1 MKYTVTLL
9 GLLLFVCCVGS
20 SRAQNPRKQERS
32 QPDEDRLIITT
43 SLVQVDAVVTDKSG
57 KQITDLRPADFEIVE
72 GGRARDIVGFSYVG
86 LTSKSPASAAKNKSA
101 APPKSESTPPQIHA
115 LRPENVR
122 RAIAIVVDDFGL
134 SFESIARLRDAL
146 EKFISEQTDPSDVI
160 AVVRSSGGPG
170 AMQQFTSNKTQLL
183 ATIKRLRW
191 YPTGRAGASAHD
203 SLSPFDNDENG
214 VELRGYSR
222 SNVLDL
228 SSKEFFGGS
237 LGALG
242 FVIERLARFPGHKS
256 MVIISE
262 NLPLTSQAAQAA
274 GATNVLDQL
283 IALANQHSIV
293 ISTIDA
299 RGLPKSGLTADD
311 SQYNLAANQ
320 VDKKLRER
328 GGRFTVSQ
336 DTLNYLAEKTGGIFV
351 NNNNDLNNGLHRII
365 DSVQGYYLLAFRPD
379 DSDKERPDRM
389 YKVQVRLKRP
399 DLVLRSRSEFHRFS
413 HVPDQPANQ
422 TKSDDLRDALASPF
436 VREDVRLKVTA
447 LYTGGLQVKVLL
459 HVDARDIT
467 FTKTPEGNYKASFEM
482 AAVAFDDNGKVAQQL
497 AQSQPLIVQPDNY
510 ERLLRDGLVY
520 TISLPM
526 QKPGPYQVR
535 MAVRDDDSGRLG
547 SDSQAVE
554 VPERKPSRLSVAGLI
569 VQGMNTKIRGGP
581 AVRRFAS
588 GDTFEYSYLVYGAR
602 QGANNST
609 DLTTQV
615 KLFRGSEEVFTGDVL
630 PTTRAKELSRESII
644 AGGTFR
650 LGSALP
656 SGDFFLQ
663 VIVTDKLAPRDAQSS
678 SQWIDFEI
686 VK

>member
-9 GLLLFVCCVGS
+9 ALLLFVYCVGLS
-20 SRAQNPRKQERS
+20 QAQNPRKQERS

-43 SLVQVDAVVTDKSG
+43 SLVQVDAVVTDKNG
-57 KQITDLRPADFEIVE
+57 RQITDLRPDDFEIVE
-72 GGRARDIVGFSYVG
+72 GGRARDILGFSYVG
-86 LTSKSPASAAKNKSA
+86 LSSKSPKSAAINKSA
-101 APPKSESTPPQIHA
+101 AASKSESTPPQIHA
-115 LRPENVR
+115 LHPDKVR

-134 SFESIARLRDAL
+134 SFESIARLRNAL

-191 YPTGRAGASAHD
+191 YPTGRAGAPTHD
-203 SLSPFDNDENG
+203 SMTPFENDENG
-214 VELRGYSR
+214 IELMGYSR
-222 SNVLDL
+222 SNVRDL

-237 LGALG
+237 FGALG
-242 FVIERLARFPGHKS
+242 FVIERLGRFPGHKS
-256 MVIISE
+256 MVIISD
-262 NLPLTSQAAQAA
+262 NLPLTSHAALVS
-274 GATNVLDQL
+274 GATNVLDKL
-283 IALANQHSIV
+283 IALANQHLIV

-311 SQYNLAANQ
+311 NQYNLAANQ
-320 VDKKLRER
+320 VDKRLRER
-328 GGRFTVSQ
+328 GIRFNVAQ
-336 DTLNYLAEKTGGIFV
+336 DTLSYLADKTGGIFIR
-351 NNNNDLNNGLHRII
+351 NNNDLNNGLRRII

-379 DSDKERPDRM
+379 DSDKDRPDRI
-389 YKVQVRLKRP
+389 YKVTVRLKRA
-399 DLVLRSRSEFHRFS
+399 DLVLRSRSDFHRFART
-413 HVPDQPANQ
+413 PDQPTNQ
-422 TKSDDLRDALASPF
+422 TKFDDLRNALASPF

-447 LYTGGLQVKVLL
+447 LYTGRLQVKVLL

-467 FTKTPEGNYKASFEM
+467 FTKTPEGHYKASFEM
-482 AAVAFDDNGKVAQQL
+482 AAVAFDDNGKVAQQV
-497 AQSQPLIVQPDNY
+497 ARSQPLTVQSDNY

-526 QKPGPYQVR
+526 RKPGSYQVR

-554 VPERKPSRLSVAGLI
+554 VPESKASRLSVAGLI
-569 VQGMNTKIRGGP
+569 AQGVNTQIRGGP
-581 AVRRFAS
+581 AVRRFAN
-588 GDTFEYSYLVYGAR
+588 GDTVEYSYLVYGAR
-602 QGANNST
+602 HSANNST
-609 DLTTQV
+609 DLTTQL
-615 KLFRGSEEVFTGDVL
+615 KLFHGSEEVFTGSVL
-630 PTTRAKELSRESII
+630 PATKANEISRDSII
-644 AGGTFR
+644 VGGTFR

-656 SGDFFLQ
+656 PGDFFLQ
-663 VIVTDKLAPRDAQSS
+663 VIVTDKLAPPGAQSS

>member
-1 MKYTVTLL
+1 MKFTVTLFA
-9 GLLLFVCCVGS
+9 LLLFVCCVGL

-32 QPDEDRLIITT
+32 QPDEDRVIITT
-43 SLVQVDAVVTDKSG
+43 SLVQVDAVVTDKNG
-57 KQITDLRPADFEIVE
+57 RQITDLRPDDFELVE
-72 GGRARDIVGFSYVG
+72 GGRARDIIGFSYVG
-86 LTSKSPASAAKNKSA
+86 LSSKSPEAAATNKSA
-101 APPKSESTPPQIHA
+101 APSKSESTPPQIHA
-115 LRPENVR
+115 LRPEKVR

-134 SFESIARLRDAL
+134 SFESIARLRSAL
-146 EKFISEQTDPSDVI
+146 EKFISEQTDPSDII

-191 YPTGRAGASAHD
+191 YPTARAGASAHD
-203 SLSPFDNDENG
+203 SMSPSDNDENG
-214 VELRGYSR
+214 IELRGYSR
-222 SNVLDL
+222 SNIQDL
-228 SSKEFFGGS
+228 SSREFFGGS

-242 FVIERLARFPGHKS
+242 FIIERLARFPGHKS

-262 NLPLTSQAAQAA
+262 NLPLTTQGALAS
-274 GATNVLDQL
+274 GATNVLDKL

-293 ISTIDA
+293 ISTMDA

-311 SQYNLAANQ
+311 NQYNLAANQ
-320 VDKKLRER
+320 VDKRLRER
-328 GGRFTVSQ
+328 GIRFNVAQ
-336 DTLNYLAEKTGGIFV
+336 DTLSYMAEKTGGIFIRY
-351 NNNNDLNNGLHRII
+351 NNDLNDGLRRII

-379 DSDKERPDRM
+379 DADKERPDRI
-389 YKVQVRLKRP
+389 YKVTVRLKRP
-399 DLVLRSRSEFHRFS
+399 DLVLRSRSDFHRFS
-413 HVPDQPANQ
+413 RIPNQPANQ
-422 TKSDDLRDALASPF
+422 TKADDLRNALTSPF
-436 VREDVRLKVTA
+436 VSEGVRLKVTT
-447 LYTGGLQVKVLL
+447 LYTGSLQVKVLL

-467 FTKTPEGNYKASFEM
+467 FTETPEGNYKASFEM

-497 AQSQPLIVQPDNY
+497 ARSQPLTVQADHY
-510 ERLLRDGLVY
+510 ERLFRDGLVY
-520 TISLPM
+520 TITLPM
-526 QKPGPYQVR
+526 KKPGSYQVR

-554 VPERKPSRLSVAGLI
+554 VPENRPSRLSVAGLI
-569 VQGMNTKIRGGP
+569 VQGVNTEIRGGP

-602 QGANNST
+602 QSAT
-609 DLTTQV
+609 DLTTQL
-615 KLFRGSEEVFTGDVL
+615 KLFHGSEEVFTGDVL
-630 PTTRAKELSRESII
+630 PATTAKELNRESIVV
-644 AGGTFR
+644 GGTFR

-656 SGDFFLQ
+656 PGDFFLQ